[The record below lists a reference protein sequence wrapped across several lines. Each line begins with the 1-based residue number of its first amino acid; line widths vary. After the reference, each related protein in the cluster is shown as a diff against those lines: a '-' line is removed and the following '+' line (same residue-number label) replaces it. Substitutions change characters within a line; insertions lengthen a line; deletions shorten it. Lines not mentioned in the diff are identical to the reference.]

1 VERARLIKTYEEIS
15 MKQLTIACLFSV
27 AIAAAAA
34 SAADPTLRVFAVPHD
49 ASDAAIRPAFLPGV
63 AGVGVFVAGESLP
76 CMNCYGAPSGSLVL
90 PPPATI
96 IAPYKQVGEIFYF
109 AVDVGDVSEPATV
122 SLQVTEAS
130 TGKPVL
136 TSSVSDVTVTPNA
149 TNVFGWSTILTDT
162 DGYEGLEKVVYTASS
177 GTLTATCVAY
187 IWVLHH
193 RPNGN

>member
-1 VERARLIKTYEEIS
+1 LEVGG
-15 MKQLTIACLFSV
+15 
-27 AIAAAAA
+27 
-34 SAADPTLRVFAVPHD
+34 RVP
-49 ASDAAIRPAFLPGV
+49 
-63 AGVGVFVAGESLP
+63 
-76 CMNCYGAPSGSLVL
+76 PSGQAVMKVAVVAPTAVMLRATAVAFEGTPSTPATFTLMK
-90 PPPATI
+90 PSGPATI

-136 TSSVSDVTVTPNA
+136 TSSVDNITITPNA
-149 TNVFGWSTILTDT
+149 TNVFAWYTILGDT
-162 DGYEGLEKVVYTASS
+162 DGYAGLEKVVYTASS
-177 GTLTATCVAY
+177 GTLTAKCVAY